1 MAIDPRMLEEAL
13 RMNDGQAP
21 TQRSGGVM
29 DMLTPNFNQVQF
41 AEAGAL
47 PPLDLNLNFD
57 PMEYLNVSSSTP
69 FALKDGIEKEIESI
83 LTNADAGDEE
93 DGLRAIAAL
102 GLDGADASPEEKSQ
116 GYKEF
121 SDLVQEGG
129 IGAVEEFV
137 RSIYAPDDNEEA
149 IPEWALPA
157 SVFGTFLMNEPG
169 DWKQAV
175 LQARGKTAATMLRKR
190 TADKTAKDAL
200 DLDIRKK
207 ALDLYTASKAGNK
220 PTATSLV
227 GLVGKVT
234 PASLA
239 KYETSG
245 KLSDLVLISDTK
257 DVGDLLKDFTAASV
271 AKYQKSGDYNDL
283 VRVPGKGDKGT
294 TDLDFLKEFTPASVQ
309 EYLKNG
315 KTDASV
321 LIRKPSNTAKSTEN
335 LFDLLETYTAES
347 IDAYKIS
354 NRFSDLVPKDPYA
367 MDYPDVSAT
376 KELNEQAIT
385 KMTQEPFINGLI
397 DKDDATKLAQ
407 LKKYRMLYMQTID
420 SASERTE
427 GETVRERLPFG
438 ELTPS
443 QFALSIGL
451 DIEDPKI
458 NQIVT
463 IPEVKLPK
471 ASQEDLLQA
480 NALYRLEQQWSVL
493 GKILEVAPEN
503 ITGIKGEWWKSTP
516 AKILADVIPGIE
528 IPSEATMAAFYTN
541 LAEVDLIEEIL
552 KEARF
557 SDEDR
562 KLVREVISG
571 KPFKNKQDF
580 LLRWDNINKKIQ
592 DGIQGIEFVL
602 EGRRVPD
609 NLRTNSSMSTDDL
622 AGRRANLLKIV
633 QGDG

>member
-1 MAIDPRMLEEAL
+1 VAIDPRMLEEAL

-69 FALKDGIEKEIESI
+69 FALKDGIEREIESI
-83 LTNADAGDEE
+83 LTNADSGDEE

-175 LQARGKTAATMLRKR
+175 LQARGKTAAAMLQKR
-190 TADKTAKDAL
+190 TADKTAKDKL

-239 KYETSG
+239 KYEKSG

-271 AKYQKSGDYNDL
+271 AKFQQSGDYNDL
-283 VRVPGKGDKGT
+283 VGGRLPDSGNKGDT
-294 TDLDFLKEFTPASVQ
+294 TKDLIE
-309 EYLKNG
+309 
-315 KTDASV
+315 
-321 LIRKPSNTAKSTEN
+321 
-335 LFDLLETYTAES
+335 LLDTYTAES

-354 NRFSDLVPKDPYA
+354 NNFSDLVLKDASSWSPTVGNTTDAQQENDLKTMESVAFRENLRNAPPDVKLKRLRDYAFLHAQTTQKINEKSLGGDILKQRLPMASFSVKAYAEELGLDLADPEVARILNVAQVQLPYA
-367 MDYPDVSAT
+367 SEEDIGRFGALNSLRDKVETMGQILDATPGDVTGVKGYLFDTDAARAAADLIPGFEIPIGAT
-376 KELNEQAIT
+376 ITQVFGSVAEVNLIKDILNE
-385 KMTQEPFINGLI
+385 
-397 DKDDATKLAQ
+397 
-407 LKKYRMLYMQTID
+407 
-420 SASERTE
+420 S
-427 GETVRERLPFG
+427 
-438 ELTPS
+438 
-443 QFALSIGL
+443 
-451 DIEDPKI
+451 
-458 NQIVT
+458 
-463 IPEVKLPK
+463 
-471 ASQEDLLQA
+471 
-480 NALYRLEQQWSVL
+480 
-493 GKILEVAPEN
+493 
-503 ITGIKGEWWKSTP
+503 
-516 AKILADVIPGIE
+516 
-528 IPSEATMAAFYTN
+528 
-541 LAEVDLIEEIL
+541 
-552 KEARF
+552 RF
-557 SDEDR
+557 SDNDR
-562 KLVREVISG
+562 KLVREFING
-571 KPFKNKQDF
+571 KNFKTLAEAK
-580 LLRWDNINKKIQ
+580 LRHAEVMAIVER
-592 DGIQGIEFVL
+592 GIQGMEFRL
-602 EGRRVPD
+602 ENYQMPPGMSASD
-609 NLRTNSSMSTDDL
+609 NDPAAVDARLRD
-622 AGRRANLLKIV
+622 RKANLLKIV
-633 QGDG
+633 QPDG

>member
-21 TQRSGGVM
+21 VQGSGGVM
-29 DMLTPNFNQVQF
+29 DMLTPKFNQIQF

-57 PMEYLNVSSSTP
+57 PQEYLNVSSSTP
-69 FALKDGIEKEIESI
+69 FALKDGIEREIESI
-83 LTNADAGDEE
+83 LTNADSGDEE

-137 RSIYAPDDNEEA
+137 RSIYAPDDNNEA

-175 LQARGKTAATMLRKR
+175 LQARGKTAMTMQKKR
-190 TADKTAKDAL
+190 MVDETAKDAL
-200 DLDIRKK
+200 ELDIRKK

-271 AKYQKSGDYNDL
+271 AKFQQSGDYNDL
-283 VRVPGKGDKGT
+283 VGGRLPDSGNKGDTT
-294 TDLDFLKEFTPASVQ
+294 TDLIE
-309 EYLKNG
+309 
-315 KTDASV
+315 
-321 LIRKPSNTAKSTEN
+321 
-335 LFDLLETYTAES
+335 LLGSYTAES
-347 IDAYKIS
+347 VDAYAVSKK
-354 NRFSDLVPKDPYA
+354 FSDLVPKDPYA

-376 KELNEQAIT
+376 DALNQQAVT
-385 KMTQEPFINGLI
+385 KMTQEPFINGLL

-420 SASERTE
+420 TASERTE

-458 NQIVT
+458 NAIVT

-516 AKILADVIPGIE
+516 AKILADVIPGME
-528 IPSEATMAAFYTN
+528 IPAEATMANFYTN

-552 KEARF
+552 KESRF

-562 KLVREVISG
+562 ELVREVISG

-580 LLRWDNINKKIQ
+580 LLRWENVQKKIQ
-592 DGIQGIEFVL
+592 DGIQGIEFKL
-602 EGRRVPD
+602 EGRRVPE
-609 NLRTNSSMSTDDL
+609 NFRTNSSMSTDDL

>member
-13 RMNDGQAP
+13 RMNDEKERNKMLSQSGRAP
-21 TQRSGGVM
+21 GGGGVL

-69 FALKDGIEKEIESI
+69 FALKDGIEREIESI
-83 LTNADAGDEE
+83 LTNADSGDEE

-175 LQARGKTAATMLRKR
+175 LQARGKTAMTMQNKR
-190 TADKTAKDAL
+190 MVDKTAKDKL

-207 ALDLYTASKAGNK
+207 ALDLYTASKAGDK

-234 PASLA
+234 PESLA
-239 KYETSG
+239 KYEKSG

-271 AKYQKSGDYNDL
+271 AKFQQSGDYNDL
-283 VRVPGKGDKGT
+283 VGGRLPDSGNKGDT
-294 TDLDFLKEFTPASVQ
+294 TKDLIE
-309 EYLKNG
+309 
-315 KTDASV
+315 
-321 LIRKPSNTAKSTEN
+321 
-335 LFDLLETYTAES
+335 LLGSYTAES
-347 IDAYKIS
+347 VDAYAVSKK
-354 NRFSDLVPKDPYA
+354 FSDLVPKDPYA
-367 MDYPDVSAT
+367 MDYPEVSAT

-458 NQIVT
+458 NAIVS

-493 GKILEVAPEN
+493 GKILEVAPDN

-516 AKILADVIPGIE
+516 AKILADVIPGIK

-552 KEARF
+552 KESRF
-557 SDEDR
+557 SNEDR
-562 KLVREVISG
+562 VLVREVISG
-571 KPFKNKQDF
+571 KPFKNKEDF

-602 EGRRVPD
+602 EGRRVPE
-609 NLRTNSSMSTDDL
+609 NLRTTSSMSTDDL

>member
-21 TQRSGGVM
+21 TQGNGGVM

-69 FALKDGIEKEIESI
+69 FALKDGIEREIESI

-137 RSIYAPDDNEEA
+137 RSIYAPDDNNEA

-175 LQARGKTAATMLRKR
+175 LQARGKTAAAMLKKR
-190 TADKTAKDAL
+190 TVDKTAKDAL

-271 AKYQKSGDYNDL
+271 AKFQQSGDYNDL
-283 VRVPGKGDKGT
+283 VGGRLPDSGNKGDT
-294 TDLDFLKEFTPASVQ
+294 TKDLIE
-309 EYLKNG
+309 
-315 KTDASV
+315 
-321 LIRKPSNTAKSTEN
+321 
-335 LFDLLETYTAES
+335 LLGSYTAES
-347 IDAYKIS
+347 VDAYAVSKK
-354 NRFSDLVPKDPYA
+354 FSDLVPKDPYA

-376 KELNEQAIT
+376 DALNQQAVT
-385 KMTQEPFINGLI
+385 KMTQDTFINGLL

-407 LKKYRMLYMQTID
+407 LRKYRMLYMQTID
-420 SASERTE
+420 TASERTE

-458 NQIVT
+458 NAIVS

-471 ASQEDLLQA
+471 ARQEALLQA
-480 NALYRLEQQWSVL
+480 NALYRLAPPWSVL
-493 GKILEVAPEN
+493 GKILEVAPDN

-528 IPSEATMAAFYTN
+528 IPSEATMANFYTN

-552 KEARF
+552 KESRF

-571 KPFKNKQDF
+571 KPFKNKEDF

>member
-21 TQRSGGVM
+21 TQGNGGVM

-69 FALKDGIEKEIESI
+69 FALKDGIEREIESI

-137 RSIYAPDDNEEA
+137 RSIYAPDDNNEA

-175 LQARGKTAATMLRKR
+175 LQARGKTAAAMLKKR
-190 TADKTAKDAL
+190 TVDKTAKDAL

-271 AKYQKSGDYNDL
+271 AKFQQSGDYNDL
-283 VRVPGKGDKGT
+283 VGGRLPDSGNKGDT
-294 TDLDFLKEFTPASVQ
+294 TKDLIE
-309 EYLKNG
+309 
-315 KTDASV
+315 
-321 LIRKPSNTAKSTEN
+321 
-335 LFDLLETYTAES
+335 LLGSYTAES
-347 IDAYKIS
+347 VDAYAVSKK
-354 NRFSDLVPKDPYA
+354 FSDLVPKDPYA
-367 MDYPDVSAT
+367 MDYPEVSAT

-397 DKDDATKLAQ
+397 EKDDATKLAQ

-458 NQIVT
+458 NQIIT

-493 GKILEVAPEN
+493 GKILEVAPDN

-528 IPSEATMAAFYTN
+528 IPSEATMANFYTN

-552 KEARF
+552 KESRF

>member
-1 MAIDPRMLEEAL
+1 VAIDPRMLEEAL

-21 TQRSGGVM
+21 TQGNGGVM

-69 FALKDGIEKEIESI
+69 FALKDGIEREIESI

-207 ALDLYTASKAGNK
+207 ALDLYTANKAGNK

-271 AKYQKSGDYNDL
+271 AKFQQSGDYNDL
-283 VRVPGKGDKGT
+283 VGGRLPDSGNKGDT
-294 TDLDFLKEFTPASVQ
+294 TKDLIE
-309 EYLKNG
+309 
-315 KTDASV
+315 
-321 LIRKPSNTAKSTEN
+321 
-335 LFDLLETYTAES
+335 LLGSYTAES
-347 IDAYKIS
+347 VDAYAVSKK
-354 NRFSDLVPKDPYA
+354 FSDLVPKDPYA

-376 KELNEQAIT
+376 DALNQQAVT
-385 KMTQEPFINGLI
+385 KMTQDTFINGLL

-407 LKKYRMLYMQTID
+407 LRKYRMLYMQTID
-420 SASERTE
+420 TASERTE

-458 NQIVT
+458 NAIVS

-493 GKILEVAPEN
+493 GKILEVAPDN

-528 IPSEATMAAFYTN
+528 IPSEATMANFYTN

-552 KEARF
+552 KESRF

-571 KPFKNKQDF
+571 KPFKNKEDF

-609 NLRTNSSMSTDDL
+609 NLKTNSSMSTDDL

>member
-21 TQRSGGVM
+21 TQGSGGVM

-69 FALKDGIEKEIESI
+69 FALKDGIEREIESI

-207 ALDLYTASKAGNK
+207 ALDLYTANKAGNK

-234 PASLA
+234 PDSLA

-271 AKYQKSGDYNDL
+271 AKFQQSGDYNDL
-283 VRVPGKGDKGT
+283 VGGRLPDSGNKGDT
-294 TDLDFLKEFTPASVQ
+294 TKDLIE
-309 EYLKNG
+309 
-315 KTDASV
+315 
-321 LIRKPSNTAKSTEN
+321 
-335 LFDLLETYTAES
+335 LLDTYTAES

-354 NRFSDLVPKDPYA
+354 NNFSDLVLKDASSWNPTVGSTTEAVQENDLKTMESVAFRENVKNAPPDVKLKRLRDYAVLHAQTTKKINEKSPTGETLKQRIPRAVFSVKAYAEELGLDLADPEVARILNVAQVQLPYASEEDIGRFGALNSLQDKINTMGQILDATPKDVTGVKGYLFDTDAARIAADLIPGFEI
-367 MDYPDVSAT
+367 PIGAT
-376 KELNEQAIT
+376 LTQVFGSVAEVNLIKDILNE
-385 KMTQEPFINGLI
+385 
-397 DKDDATKLAQ
+397 
-407 LKKYRMLYMQTID
+407 
-420 SASERTE
+420 S
-427 GETVRERLPFG
+427 
-438 ELTPS
+438 
-443 QFALSIGL
+443 
-451 DIEDPKI
+451 
-458 NQIVT
+458 
-463 IPEVKLPK
+463 
-471 ASQEDLLQA
+471 
-480 NALYRLEQQWSVL
+480 
-493 GKILEVAPEN
+493 
-503 ITGIKGEWWKSTP
+503 
-516 AKILADVIPGIE
+516 
-528 IPSEATMAAFYTN
+528 
-541 LAEVDLIEEIL
+541 
-552 KEARF
+552 RF
-557 SDEDR
+557 SDNDR
-562 KLVREVISG
+562 KLVREFING
-571 KPFKNKQDF
+571 KNFKTLEEAK
-580 LLRWDNINKKIQ
+580 LRHAEVMAIVER
-592 DGIQGIEFVL
+592 GIQGMEFRL
-602 EGRRVPD
+602 ENYQLPPGMSASD
-609 NLRTNSSMSTDDL
+609 NDPAAVDARLRD
-622 AGRRANLLKIV
+622 RKANLLKIV

>member
-69 FALKDGIEKEIESI
+69 FALKDGIEREIESI
-83 LTNADAGDEE
+83 LTNADSGDEE

-175 LQARGKTAATMLRKR
+175 LQARGKTAAAMLQKR
-190 TADKTAKDAL
+190 TADKTAKDKL

-239 KYETSG
+239 KYEKSG

-271 AKYQKSGDYNDL
+271 AKFQQSGDYNDL
-283 VRVPGKGDKGT
+283 VGGRLPDSGNKGDT
-294 TDLDFLKEFTPASVQ
+294 TKDLIE
-309 EYLKNG
+309 
-315 KTDASV
+315 
-321 LIRKPSNTAKSTEN
+321 
-335 LFDLLETYTAES
+335 LLDTYTAES

-354 NRFSDLVPKDPYA
+354 NNFSDLVLKDASSWSPTVGNTTDAQQENDLKTMESVAFRENLRNAPPDVKLKRLRDYAFLHAQTTQKINEKSLGGDILKQRLPMASFSVKAYAEELGLDLADPEVARILNVAQVQLPYA
-367 MDYPDVSAT
+367 SEEDIGRFGALNSLRDKVETMGQILDATPGDVTGVKGYLFDTDAARAAADLIPGFEIPIGAT
-376 KELNEQAIT
+376 ITQVFGSVAEVNLIKDILNE
-385 KMTQEPFINGLI
+385 
-397 DKDDATKLAQ
+397 
-407 LKKYRMLYMQTID
+407 
-420 SASERTE
+420 S
-427 GETVRERLPFG
+427 
-438 ELTPS
+438 
-443 QFALSIGL
+443 
-451 DIEDPKI
+451 
-458 NQIVT
+458 
-463 IPEVKLPK
+463 
-471 ASQEDLLQA
+471 
-480 NALYRLEQQWSVL
+480 
-493 GKILEVAPEN
+493 
-503 ITGIKGEWWKSTP
+503 
-516 AKILADVIPGIE
+516 
-528 IPSEATMAAFYTN
+528 
-541 LAEVDLIEEIL
+541 
-552 KEARF
+552 RF
-557 SDEDR
+557 SDNDR
-562 KLVREVISG
+562 KLVREFING
-571 KPFKNKQDF
+571 KNFKTLAEAK
-580 LLRWDNINKKIQ
+580 LRHAEVMAIVER
-592 DGIQGIEFVL
+592 GIQGMEFRL
-602 EGRRVPD
+602 ENYQMPPGMSASD
-609 NLRTNSSMSTDDL
+609 NDPAAVDARLRD
-622 AGRRANLLKIV
+622 RKANLLKIV
-633 QGDG
+633 QPDG

>member
-13 RMNDGQAP
+13 RMNDEKERNKMLSQSGRAP
-21 TQRSGGVM
+21 GGGGVL

-57 PMEYLNVSSSTP
+57 PQEYLNVSSSTP
-69 FALKDGIEKEIESI
+69 FELKDGIEREIESI

-175 LQARGKTAATMLRKR
+175 LQARGKTAAAMLQKR
-190 TADKTAKDAL
+190 TVDKTAKDKL

-207 ALDLYTASKAGNK
+207 ALDLYTASKAGDK

-234 PASLA
+234 PESLA
-239 KYETSG
+239 KYEISG
-245 KLSDLVLISDTK
+245 KLGDLVLIKDTK

-271 AKYQKSGDYNDL
+271 AKFQQSGDYNDL
-283 VRVPGKGDKGT
+283 VGGRLPDSGNKGDT
-294 TDLDFLKEFTPASVQ
+294 TKDLIE
-309 EYLKNG
+309 
-315 KTDASV
+315 
-321 LIRKPSNTAKSTEN
+321 
-335 LFDLLETYTAES
+335 LLGSYTAES
-347 IDAYKIS
+347 VDAYAVSKK
-354 NRFSDLVPKDPYA
+354 FSDLVPKDPYA

-376 KELNEQAIT
+376 DAVNQQAVT
-385 KMTQEPFINGLI
+385 KMTQDTFINGLL

-407 LKKYRMLYMQTID
+407 LRKYRMLYMQTID
-420 SASERTE
+420 TASERTE

-458 NQIVT
+458 NAIVS

-528 IPSEATMAAFYTN
+528 IPSEATMANFYTN

-552 KEARF
+552 KESRF

-580 LLRWDNINKKIQ
+580 LLRWENVQKKIQ
-592 DGIQGIEFVL
+592 DGIQGIEFKL
-602 EGRRVPD
+602 EGRRVPE
-609 NLRTNSSMSTDDL
+609 NFRTNSSMSTDDL

>member
-21 TQRSGGVM
+21 TQGSGGVM

-69 FALKDGIEKEIESI
+69 FALKDGIEREIESI

-175 LQARGKTAATMLRKR
+175 LQARGKTAAAMLKKR
-190 TADKTAKDAL
+190 TVDKTAKDAL

-245 KLSDLVLISDTK
+245 KLSDLVLIKDTK

-271 AKYQKSGDYNDL
+271 AKFQQSGDYNDL
-283 VRVPGKGDKGT
+283 VGGRLPDSGNKGDT
-294 TDLDFLKEFTPASVQ
+294 TKDLIE
-309 EYLKNG
+309 
-315 KTDASV
+315 
-321 LIRKPSNTAKSTEN
+321 
-335 LFDLLETYTAES
+335 LLGSYTAES
-347 IDAYKIS
+347 VDAYAVSKK
-354 NRFSDLVPKDPYA
+354 FSDLVPKDPYA
-367 MDYPDVSAT
+367 MDYPEVSAT

-397 DKDDATKLAQ
+397 EKDDATKLAQ

-458 NQIVT
+458 NQIIT

-493 GKILEVAPEN
+493 GKILEVAPDN

-528 IPSEATMAAFYTN
+528 IPSEATMANFYTN

-552 KEARF
+552 KESRF

>member
-21 TQRSGGVM
+21 TQGNGGVM

-69 FALKDGIEKEIESI
+69 FALKDGIEREIESI
-83 LTNADAGDEE
+83 LTNADSGDEE

-175 LQARGKTAATMLRKR
+175 LQARGKTAATMLQKR

-200 DLDIRKK
+200 ELDIRKK

-234 PASLA
+234 PDSLA

-271 AKYQKSGDYNDL
+271 AKFQQSGDYNDL
-283 VRVPGKGDKGT
+283 VGGRLPDSGNKGDT
-294 TDLDFLKEFTPASVQ
+294 TKDLIE
-309 EYLKNG
+309 
-315 KTDASV
+315 
-321 LIRKPSNTAKSTEN
+321 
-335 LFDLLETYTAES
+335 LLGSYTAES
-347 IDAYKIS
+347 VDAYAVSKK
-354 NRFSDLVPKDPYA
+354 FSDLVPKDPYA

-376 KELNEQAIT
+376 DAVNQQAVT
-385 KMTQEPFINGLI
+385 KMTQDTFINGLL

-407 LKKYRMLYMQTID
+407 LRKYRMLYMQTID
-420 SASERTE
+420 TASERTE

-458 NQIVT
+458 NAIVS

-493 GKILEVAPEN
+493 GKILEVAPDN

-528 IPSEATMAAFYTN
+528 IPSEATMANFYTN

-552 KEARF
+552 KESRF

-571 KPFKNKQDF
+571 KPFKNKEDF

>member
-1 MAIDPRMLEEAL
+1 MAVDPRMLEEAL
-13 RMNDGQAP
+13 RMNDEKETNRMLSQSGRAP
-21 TQRSGGVM
+21 GGGVM
-29 DMLTPNFNQVQF
+29 DMLTPSFNEVQF

-47 PPLDLNLNFD
+47 PPLNLNLNFD
-57 PMEYLNVSSSTP
+57 PQEYLNVSSSTP
-69 FALKDGIEKEIESI
+69 FALKDGIEREIESI

-129 IGAVEEFV
+129 IAAVEEFV
-137 RSIYAPDDNEEA
+137 RSIYAPDEDNEEA

-175 LQARGKTAATMLRKR
+175 LQARGKTAATMLKKR
-190 TADKTAKDAL
+190 TVDKTAKDKL

-207 ALDLYTASKAGNK
+207 ALDLYTASKAGDK

-234 PASLA
+234 PESLA
-239 KYETSG
+239 KYEISG
-245 KLSDLVLISDTK
+245 KLGDLVLIKDTK

-271 AKYQKSGDYNDL
+271 AKFQQSGDYNDL
-283 VRVPGKGDKGT
+283 VGGRLPDSGNKGDT
-294 TDLDFLKEFTPASVQ
+294 TKDLIE
-309 EYLKNG
+309 
-315 KTDASV
+315 
-321 LIRKPSNTAKSTEN
+321 
-335 LFDLLETYTAES
+335 LLGSYTAES
-347 IDAYKIS
+347 VDAYAVSKK
-354 NRFSDLVPKDPYA
+354 FSDLEPKDPYA

-376 KELNEQAIT
+376 DALNQQAVT

-397 DKDDATKLAQ
+397 EKDDATKLAQ

-420 SASERTE
+420 TASERTE

-458 NQIVT
+458 NAIVT

-552 KEARF
+552 KESRF
-557 SDEDR
+557 SNEDR
-562 KLVREVISG
+562 ELVREVISG

-580 LLRWDNINKKIQ
+580 LLRWENIQKKIQ

-609 NLRTNSSMSTDDL
+609 NLRTRSSMSTDDL
-622 AGRRANLLKIV
+622 TTRRANLLKIV

>member
-21 TQRSGGVM
+21 TQGNGGVM

-47 PPLDLNLNFD
+47 PPLDLNLKFD

-69 FALKDGIEKEIESI
+69 FALKDGVEREIESI

-175 LQARGKTAATMLRKR
+175 LQARGKTAATMLQKR

-234 PASLA
+234 PDSLA

-271 AKYQKSGDYNDL
+271 AKFQQSGDYNDL
-283 VRVPGKGDKGT
+283 VGGRLPDSGNKGDT
-294 TDLDFLKEFTPASVQ
+294 TKDLIE
-309 EYLKNG
+309 
-315 KTDASV
+315 
-321 LIRKPSNTAKSTEN
+321 
-335 LFDLLETYTAES
+335 LLGSYTAES
-347 IDAYKIS
+347 VDAYAVSKK
-354 NRFSDLVPKDPYA
+354 FSDLVPKDPYA
-367 MDYPDVSAT
+367 MDYPEVSAT

-397 DKDDATKLAQ
+397 EKDDATKLAQ

-493 GKILEVAPEN
+493 GKILEIAPEN

-541 LAEVDLIEEIL
+541 LAEVDLIEEIHV
-552 KEARF
+552 
-557 SDEDR
+557 S
-562 KLVREVISG
+562 
-571 KPFKNKQDF
+571 NTQ
-580 LLRWDNINKKIQ
+580 
-592 DGIQGIEFVL
+592 
-602 EGRRVPD
+602 
-609 NLRTNSSMSTDDL
+609 RTLPTKSR
-622 AGRRANLLKIV
+622 G
-633 QGDG
+633 

>member
-1 MAIDPRMLEEAL
+1 
-13 RMNDGQAP
+13 MNDGQAP
-21 TQRSGGVM
+21 TQGNGGVM

-69 FALKDGIEKEIESI
+69 FALKDGIEREIESI

-175 LQARGKTAATMLRKR
+175 LQARGKTAAAMLKKR
-190 TADKTAKDAL
+190 TVDKTAKDAL

-207 ALDLYTASKAGNK
+207 ALDLYTANKAGNK

-234 PASLA
+234 PDSLA

-271 AKYQKSGDYNDL
+271 AKFQQSGDYNDL
-283 VRVPGKGDKGT
+283 VGGRLPDSGNKGDT
-294 TDLDFLKEFTPASVQ
+294 TKDLIE
-309 EYLKNG
+309 
-315 KTDASV
+315 
-321 LIRKPSNTAKSTEN
+321 
-335 LFDLLETYTAES
+335 LLGSYTAES
-347 IDAYKIS
+347 VDAYAVSKK
-354 NRFSDLVPKDPYA
+354 FSDLVPKDPYA

-376 KELNEQAIT
+376 DALNQQAVT
-385 KMTQEPFINGLI
+385 KMTQDTFINGLL

-407 LKKYRMLYMQTID
+407 LRKYRMLYMQTID
-420 SASERTE
+420 TASERTE

-458 NQIVT
+458 NAIVS

-493 GKILEVAPEN
+493 GKILEVAPDN

-528 IPSEATMAAFYTN
+528 IPSEATMANFYTN

-552 KEARF
+552 KESRF

-571 KPFKNKQDF
+571 KPFKNKEDF

-609 NLRTNSSMSTDDL
+609 NLKTNSSMSTDDL

>member
-29 DMLTPNFNQVQF
+29 DMLTPNFNQIQF

-69 FALKDGIEKEIESI
+69 FALKDGIEREIESI

-137 RSIYAPDDNEEA
+137 RSIYAPDDNNEA

-175 LQARGKTAATMLRKR
+175 LQARGKTAAAMLQKR
-190 TADKTAKDAL
+190 TVDKTAKDKL

-207 ALDLYTASKAGNK
+207 ALDLYTASKAGDK

-234 PASLA
+234 PESLA
-239 KYETSG
+239 KYEISG
-245 KLSDLVLISDTK
+245 KLGDLVLIKDTK

-271 AKYQKSGDYNDL
+271 AKFQQSGDYNDL
-283 VRVPGKGDKGT
+283 VGGRLPDSGNKGDTT
-294 TDLDFLKEFTPASVQ
+294 TDLIE
-309 EYLKNG
+309 
-315 KTDASV
+315 
-321 LIRKPSNTAKSTEN
+321 
-335 LFDLLETYTAES
+335 LLDTYTAES

-354 NRFSDLVPKDPYA
+354 NNFSDLVLKDASSWSPTVGNTTDA
-367 MDYPDVSAT
+367 EQENDLKTMETVAFRENLRNAPPDVKLKRLRDYAFLHAQTTQKVNEKSQAGDIL
-376 KELNEQAIT
+376 KQRLPMASFSVKAYAEEL
-385 KMTQEPFINGLI
+385 GLDLADPEVARI
-397 DKDDATKLAQ
+397 LNIAQ
-407 LKKYRMLYMQTID
+407 LKLPY
-420 SASERTE
+420 ASEEDIGR
-427 GETVRERLPFG
+427 FG
-438 ELTPS
+438 
-443 QFALSIGL
+443 ALNSL
-451 DIEDPKI
+451 QDKI
-458 NQIVT
+458 KTMGQ
-463 IPEVKLPK
+463 
-471 ASQEDLLQA
+471 
-480 NALYRLEQQWSVL
+480 
-493 GKILEVAPEN
+493 ILETTPGDV
-503 ITGIKGEWWKSTP
+503 TGVKGYLFDTD
-516 AKILADVIPGIE
+516 AARIAADLIPGFD
-528 IPSEATMAAFYTN
+528 IPIGATITEVFGSV
-541 LAEVDLIEEIL
+541 AEVNLIKDIL
-552 KEARF
+552 NESRF
-557 SDEDR
+557 SDNDR
-562 KLVREVISG
+562 KLVREFING
-571 KPFKNKQDF
+571 KNFKTLAEAK
-580 LLRWDNINKKIQ
+580 LRHAEVMAIVER
-592 DGIQGIEFVL
+592 GIQGMEFRL
-602 EGRRVPD
+602 ENYQLPPGMSASD
-609 NLRTNSSMSTDDL
+609 NDPAAVDARLRDRKEEL
-622 AGRRANLLKIV
+622 FKIV
-633 QGDG
+633 NPDG

>member
-13 RMNDGQAP
+13 RMNDEKERNKMLSQSGRAP
-21 TQRSGGVM
+21 GGGGVL

-57 PMEYLNVSSSTP
+57 PQEYLNVSSSTP
-69 FALKDGIEKEIESI
+69 FELKDGIEREIESI

-175 LQARGKTAATMLRKR
+175 LQARGKTAAAMLQKR
-190 TADKTAKDAL
+190 TVDKTAKDKL

-207 ALDLYTASKAGNK
+207 ALDLYTASKAGDK

-234 PASLA
+234 PESLA
-239 KYETSG
+239 KYEISG
-245 KLSDLVLISDTK
+245 KLGDLVLIKDTK

-271 AKYQKSGDYNDL
+271 AKFQQSGDYNDL
-283 VRVPGKGDKGT
+283 VGGRLPDSGNKGDT
-294 TDLDFLKEFTPASVQ
+294 TKDLIE
-309 EYLKNG
+309 
-315 KTDASV
+315 
-321 LIRKPSNTAKSTEN
+321 
-335 LFDLLETYTAES
+335 LLGSYTAES
-347 IDAYKIS
+347 VDAYAVSKK
-354 NRFSDLVPKDPYA
+354 FSDLVPKDPYA

-376 KELNEQAIT
+376 DAVNQQAVT
-385 KMTQEPFINGLI
+385 KMTQDTFINGLL

-407 LKKYRMLYMQTID
+407 LRKYRMLYMQTID
-420 SASERTE
+420 TASERTE

-458 NQIVT
+458 NAIVT

-528 IPSEATMAAFYTN
+528 IPSEATMANFYTN

-552 KEARF
+552 KESRF

-580 LLRWDNINKKIQ
+580 LLRWENVQKKIQ
-592 DGIQGIEFVL
+592 DGIQGIEFKL
-602 EGRRVPD
+602 EGRRVPE
-609 NLRTNSSMSTDDL
+609 NFRTNSSMSTDDL

>member
-13 RMNDGQAP
+13 RMNDGQSP
-21 TQRSGGVM
+21 VQGSGGVM

-57 PMEYLNVSSSTP
+57 PQEYLNVSSSTP
-69 FALKDGIEKEIESI
+69 FALKDGIEREIESI
-83 LTNADAGDEE
+83 LTNADSGDEE

-137 RSIYAPDDNEEA
+137 RSIYAPDDNNEA

-175 LQARGKTAATMLRKR
+175 LQARGKTAMTMQKKR
-190 TADKTAKDAL
+190 MVDKTAKDAL
-200 DLDIRKK
+200 ELDIRKK

-234 PASLA
+234 PDSLA

-271 AKYQKSGDYNDL
+271 AKFQQSGDYNDL
-283 VRVPGKGDKGT
+283 VGGRLPDSGNKGDTT
-294 TDLDFLKEFTPASVQ
+294 TDLIE
-309 EYLKNG
+309 
-315 KTDASV
+315 
-321 LIRKPSNTAKSTEN
+321 
-335 LFDLLETYTAES
+335 LLGSYTAES
-347 IDAYKIS
+347 VDAYAVSKK
-354 NRFSDLVPKDPYA
+354 FSDLVPKDPYA

-376 KELNEQAIT
+376 DAVNQQAVT
-385 KMTQEPFINGLI
+385 KMTQEPFINGLL

-420 SASERTE
+420 TASERTE

-458 NQIVT
+458 NAIVT

-493 GKILEVAPEN
+493 GKILEVAPDN

-516 AKILADVIPGIE
+516 AKILADVIPGIK

-552 KEARF
+552 KESRF

-571 KPFKNKQDF
+571 KPFKNKEDF

-602 EGRRVPD
+602 EGRRVPE
-609 NLRTNSSMSTDDL
+609 NLRTTSSMSTDDL

>member
-21 TQRSGGVM
+21 TQGSGGVM

-69 FALKDGIEKEIESI
+69 FALKDGVEREIESI

-175 LQARGKTAATMLRKR
+175 LQARGKTAATMLQKR

-207 ALDLYTASKAGNK
+207 ALDLYTANKAGNK

-234 PASLA
+234 PDSLA

-271 AKYQKSGDYNDL
+271 AKFQQSGDYNDL
-283 VRVPGKGDKGT
+283 VGGRLPDSGNKGDT
-294 TDLDFLKEFTPASVQ
+294 TKDLIE
-309 EYLKNG
+309 
-315 KTDASV
+315 
-321 LIRKPSNTAKSTEN
+321 
-335 LFDLLETYTAES
+335 LLDTYTAES

-354 NRFSDLVPKDPYA
+354 NNFSDLVLKDASSWNPTVGSTTEAVQENDLKTMESVAFRENVKNAPPDVKLKRLRDYAVLHAQTTKKINEKSPTGETLKQRIPRAVFSVKAYAEELGLDLADPEVARILNVAQVQLPYASEEDIGRFGALNSLQDKINIMGQILDATPKDVTGVKGYLFDTDAARIAADLIPGFEI
-367 MDYPDVSAT
+367 PIGAT
-376 KELNEQAIT
+376 LTQVFGSVAEVNLIKDILNE
-385 KMTQEPFINGLI
+385 
-397 DKDDATKLAQ
+397 
-407 LKKYRMLYMQTID
+407 
-420 SASERTE
+420 S
-427 GETVRERLPFG
+427 
-438 ELTPS
+438 
-443 QFALSIGL
+443 
-451 DIEDPKI
+451 
-458 NQIVT
+458 
-463 IPEVKLPK
+463 
-471 ASQEDLLQA
+471 
-480 NALYRLEQQWSVL
+480 
-493 GKILEVAPEN
+493 
-503 ITGIKGEWWKSTP
+503 
-516 AKILADVIPGIE
+516 
-528 IPSEATMAAFYTN
+528 
-541 LAEVDLIEEIL
+541 
-552 KEARF
+552 RF
-557 SDEDR
+557 SDNDR
-562 KLVREVISG
+562 KLVREFING
-571 KPFKNKQDF
+571 KNFKTLEEAK
-580 LLRWDNINKKIQ
+580 LRHAEVMAIVER
-592 DGIQGIEFVL
+592 GIQGMEFRL
-602 EGRRVPD
+602 ENYQLPLGMSASD
-609 NLRTNSSMSTDDL
+609 NDPAAVDARLRD
-622 AGRRANLLKIV
+622 RKANLLKIV

>member
-21 TQRSGGVM
+21 TQGSGGVM

-69 FALKDGIEKEIESI
+69 FALKDGVEREIESI

-175 LQARGKTAATMLRKR
+175 LQARGKTAATMLQKR

-207 ALDLYTASKAGNK
+207 ALDLYTANKAGNK

-234 PASLA
+234 PDSLA

-271 AKYQKSGDYNDL
+271 AKFQQSGDYNDL
-283 VRVPGKGDKGT
+283 VGGRLPDSGNKGDT
-294 TDLDFLKEFTPASVQ
+294 TKDLIE
-309 EYLKNG
+309 
-315 KTDASV
+315 
-321 LIRKPSNTAKSTEN
+321 
-335 LFDLLETYTAES
+335 LLDTYTAES

-354 NRFSDLVPKDPYA
+354 NNFSDLVLKDASSWNPTVGSTTEAVQENDLKTMESVAFRENVKNAPPDVKLKRLRDYAVLHAQTTKKINEKSPTGETLKQRIPRAVFSVKAYAEELGLDLADPEVARILNVAQVQLPYASEEDIGRFGALNSLQDKINIMGQILDATPKDVTGVKGYLFDTDAARIAADLIPGFEI
-367 MDYPDVSAT
+367 PIGAT
-376 KELNEQAIT
+376 LTQVFGSVAEVNLIKDILNE
-385 KMTQEPFINGLI
+385 
-397 DKDDATKLAQ
+397 
-407 LKKYRMLYMQTID
+407 
-420 SASERTE
+420 S
-427 GETVRERLPFG
+427 
-438 ELTPS
+438 
-443 QFALSIGL
+443 
-451 DIEDPKI
+451 
-458 NQIVT
+458 
-463 IPEVKLPK
+463 
-471 ASQEDLLQA
+471 
-480 NALYRLEQQWSVL
+480 
-493 GKILEVAPEN
+493 
-503 ITGIKGEWWKSTP
+503 
-516 AKILADVIPGIE
+516 
-528 IPSEATMAAFYTN
+528 
-541 LAEVDLIEEIL
+541 
-552 KEARF
+552 RF
-557 SDEDR
+557 SDNDR
-562 KLVREVISG
+562 KLVREFING
-571 KPFKNKQDF
+571 KNFKTLEEAK
-580 LLRWDNINKKIQ
+580 LRHAEVMAIVER
-592 DGIQGIEFVL
+592 GIQGMEFRL
-602 EGRRVPD
+602 ENYQLPPGMSASD
-609 NLRTNSSMSTDDL
+609 NDPAAVDARLRD
-622 AGRRANLLKIV
+622 RKANLLKIV

>member
-21 TQRSGGVM
+21 TQRNGGVM

-69 FALKDGIEKEIESI
+69 FALKDGIEREIESI

-175 LQARGKTAATMLRKR
+175 LQARGKTAATMLQKR

-207 ALDLYTASKAGNK
+207 ALDLYTASKAGSK

-245 KLSDLVLISDTK
+245 KLSDLVLIKDTK

-283 VRVPGKGDKGT
+283 VGGRLPDSGNKGDT
-294 TDLDFLKEFTPASVQ
+294 TKDLIE
-309 EYLKNG
+309 
-315 KTDASV
+315 
-321 LIRKPSNTAKSTEN
+321 
-335 LFDLLETYTAES
+335 LLGSYTAES

-354 NRFSDLVPKDPYA
+354 NNFSDLVLKDASSWNPTVGSTTDAQQENDLKTMESVAFRENVKNAPPDVKLKKLRDYAVLHAQTTKKINEKSPTGETLKQRIPRAVFSVKAYAEELGLDLADPEVARILNVAQVQLPYASEEDIGRFGALNSLRDKVETMGLILDATPKDVTGVKGYLFDTDAARIAADLIPGFEI
-367 MDYPDVSAT
+367 PIGAT
-376 KELNEQAIT
+376 ITQVFGSVAEVNLIKDILNE
-385 KMTQEPFINGLI
+385 
-397 DKDDATKLAQ
+397 
-407 LKKYRMLYMQTID
+407 
-420 SASERTE
+420 S
-427 GETVRERLPFG
+427 
-438 ELTPS
+438 
-443 QFALSIGL
+443 
-451 DIEDPKI
+451 
-458 NQIVT
+458 
-463 IPEVKLPK
+463 
-471 ASQEDLLQA
+471 
-480 NALYRLEQQWSVL
+480 
-493 GKILEVAPEN
+493 
-503 ITGIKGEWWKSTP
+503 
-516 AKILADVIPGIE
+516 
-528 IPSEATMAAFYTN
+528 
-541 LAEVDLIEEIL
+541 
-552 KEARF
+552 RF
-557 SDEDR
+557 SDNDR
-562 KLVREVISG
+562 KLVREFING
-571 KPFKNKQDF
+571 KNFKTLEEAK
-580 LLRWDNINKKIQ
+580 LRHAEVMAIVER
-592 DGIQGIEFVL
+592 GIEGMEFRL
-602 EGRRVPD
+602 ENYQLPPGMSPSD
-609 NLRTNSSMSTDDL
+609 NDPAAVDARLRSRKEEL
-622 AGRRANLLKIV
+622 FKIV
-633 QGDG
+633 NPDG

>member
-1 MAIDPRMLEEAL
+1 VAIDPRMLEEAL

-21 TQRSGGVM
+21 VQGSGGVM
-29 DMLTPNFNQVQF
+29 DMLTPKFNQIQF

-57 PMEYLNVSSSTP
+57 PQEYLNVSSSTP
-69 FALKDGIEKEIESI
+69 FALKDGIEREIESI
-83 LTNADAGDEE
+83 LTNADSGDEE

-137 RSIYAPDDNEEA
+137 RSIYAPDDNNEA

-175 LQARGKTAATMLRKR
+175 LQARGKTAMTMQKKR
-190 TADKTAKDAL
+190 MVDETAKDAL
-200 DLDIRKK
+200 ELDIRKK

-271 AKYQKSGDYNDL
+271 AKFQQSGDYNDL
-283 VRVPGKGDKGT
+283 VGGRLPDSGNKGDTT
-294 TDLDFLKEFTPASVQ
+294 TDLIE
-309 EYLKNG
+309 
-315 KTDASV
+315 
-321 LIRKPSNTAKSTEN
+321 
-335 LFDLLETYTAES
+335 LLGSYTAES
-347 IDAYKIS
+347 VDAYAVSKK
-354 NRFSDLVPKDPYA
+354 FSDLVPKDPYA

-376 KELNEQAIT
+376 DAVNQQAVT
-385 KMTQEPFINGLI
+385 KMTQEPFINGLL

-420 SASERTE
+420 TASERTE

-458 NQIVT
+458 NAIVT

-552 KEARF
+552 KESRF
-557 SDEDR
+557 SNEDR
-562 KLVREVISG
+562 ELVREVISG

-580 LLRWDNINKKIQ
+580 LLRWENVQKKIQ
-592 DGIQGIEFVL
+592 DGIQGIEFKL
-602 EGRRVPD
+602 EGRRVPE